1 MGRNL
6 PFGMFL
12 PFFDHYF
19 SFPSSGKAYLC
30 SQIYINLIK
39 NIIIN

>member
-1 MGRNL
+1 MGRNV

-19 SFPSSGKAYLC
+19 SFLSSGKAYLC
-30 SQIYINLIK
+30 SQININLIN